1 MPAPRYATQT
11 PAEAAAAEIQRGSTK
26 SLTHDQAAHS
36 RAVAELVRDIRTG
49 KVSNDERFKQ
59 RAGEIG
65 VRDQA
70 EVRRIE
76 QRVSMSPFEYHVS
89 KMPLQR
95 AMNEVWDLMNDQERV
110 QLASI
115 LAGKIDRA
123 YVGGKLEEA
132 EARRWAAL
140 VMPYY
145 QKALAGNATS
155 QGAAG
160 RSPR

>member
-1 MPAPRYATQT
+1 LRQQTIRSTDLQKTLSWAGPFLGFVPAPRYATQT
-11 PAEAAAAEIQRGSTK
+11 PAEAAAAEIQRGSAE

-89 KMPLQR
+89 KMPLWHC
-95 AMNEVWDLMNDQERV
+95 AMNRL
-110 QLASI
+110 S
-115 LAGKIDRA
+115 
-123 YVGGKLEEA
+123 
-132 EARRWAAL
+132 RRPA
-140 VMPYY
+140 P
-145 QKALAGNATS
+145 
-155 QGAAG
+155 
-160 RSPR
+160 